1 MIIPVYFTK
10 MISIIILSIVL
21 ILIAV
26 RQIGKI
32 KLQIWQIMSI
42 GALAA
47 LLTGQINLSAAF
59 KAIDFDVIIF
69 LFGMFVIGQAIE
81 ESGYLSH
88 FSYQLYNRAVS
99 LDLLLLIILFTMG
112 IASAFLM
119 NDTVAIIG
127 TPVILLIA
135 KKNNIRPKILLLA
148 LAFSVTIG
156 SVMSPIGNP
165 QNLIIAINGGLSN
178 SFSEFLKALFIPTIV
193 NLFIAFAVLRLYYKD
208 DFRKKLLN
216 HPKKPIKDK
225 VLASL
230 SKVSLLVM
238 LILVVV
244 KIIFSVLSLSVD
256 FRLTYIAVGA
266 ALPIILF
273 SKKRVSIIKNIDW
286 STLIFFVSMF
296 ILMQSVWNSGIFQY
310 EINNH
315 NIQLNSTDMILTV
328 SVTLSQLISNVP
340 LVALYLPLLLKL
352 GAGAKEMMALAAG
365 STIAGNLFILGAAS
379 NIIIIQNAEKR
390 TGDTLTFL
398 DFARI
403 GIPLTILNLLVYYFY
418 LQYFFK

>member
-10 MISIIILSIVL
+10 MISLIILTIVL

-32 KLQIWQIMSI
+32 KLQIWQIMLG
-42 GALAA
+42 GALAV
-47 LLTGQINLSAAF
+47 LLTNQINLSAAF
-59 KAIDFDVIIF
+59 NSIDFDVIIY
-69 LFGMFVIGQAIE
+69 LFGMFVVGQAIE

-88 FSYQLYNRAVS
+88 FSYQLYHRADS
-99 LDLLLLIILFTMG
+99 LDLLVLIILFTMG

-127 TPVILLIA
+127 TPVILLMA
-135 KKNNIRPKILLLA
+135 KKNNIQPKILLLA

-165 QNLIIAINGGLSN
+165 QNLIIAINGGLKN
-178 SFSEFLKALFIPTIV
+178 SFLEFLRALFIPTIL
-193 NLFIAFAVLRLYYKD
+193 NLFIAFAVLKIFYKN

-216 HPKKPIKDK
+216 HPKEPIKDK
-225 VLASL
+225 ALASL
-230 SKVSLLVM
+230 SKVSLLIM
-238 LILVVV
+238 FILVVV
-244 KIIFSVLSLSVD
+244 KIIFSVFFPSID
-256 FRLTYIAVGA
+256 FRLTYIAVSA

-273 SKKRVSIIKNIDW
+273 SKKRLPIIKNIDW

-296 ILMQSVWNSGIFQY
+296 ILMQSVWNSGIFQN
-310 EINNH
+310 EINKH
-315 NIQLNSTDMILTV
+315 NFQLNSTNMILTV
-328 SVTLSQLISNVP
+328 SVVLSQFISNVP

-403 GIPLTILNLLVYYFY
+403 GIPLTILNVLIYYFY
-418 LQYFFK
+418 LHYFS